1 MGQPRRDSGSFA
13 PGEAHGETDERFGR
27 DSGGLSLAK
36 SQARQPKRDS
46 GGLSL
51 AESHAG
57 QPRRDS
63 GGSAPGE
70 GQAGSER
77 NIEV

>member
-1 MGQPRRDSGSFA
+1 MGQPRRDSGGSA

-27 DSGGLSLAK
+27 DS
-36 SQARQPKRDS
+36 D
-46 GGLSL
+46 GLSL
-51 AESHAG
+51 AESQVR

-63 GGSAPGE
+63 GGFASGE

>member
-1 MGQPRRDSGSFA
+1 MGQPKRDSGGFA

-27 DSGGLSLAK
+27 DSGGLSLA
-36 SQARQPKRDS
+36 
-46 GGLSL
+46 
-51 AESHAG
+51 ESHVG

-63 GGSAPGE
+63 GGFAPGK

>member
-1 MGQPRRDSGSFA
+1 MGQPRRDSGGSA

-27 DSGGLSLAK
+27 DSGGLSLA
-36 SQARQPKRDS
+36 
-46 GGLSL
+46 
-51 AESHAG
+51 ESHVG
-57 QPRRDS
+57 QSRRDS
-63 GGSAPGE
+63 GGFASGE

>member
-1 MGQPRRDSGSFA
+1 MRQPKRDTGGFA
-13 PGEAHGETDERFGR
+13 PGEAHGETDERLG
-27 DSGGLSLAK
+27 
-36 SQARQPKRDS
+36 RDS

-70 GQAGSER
+70 AHGETDER
-77 NIEV
+77 EFNIFLYN